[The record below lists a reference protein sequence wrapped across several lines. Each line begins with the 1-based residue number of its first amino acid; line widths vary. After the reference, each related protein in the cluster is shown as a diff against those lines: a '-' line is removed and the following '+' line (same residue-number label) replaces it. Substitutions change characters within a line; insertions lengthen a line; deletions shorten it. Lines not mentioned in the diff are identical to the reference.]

1 MFLKHIYIKGGKYF
15 TERNTVKK
23 KNVRIGL
30 PIGVDLAYKIQA
42 IILHFYN
49 NTLSHN
55 NKIIDY
61 IHKLIV
67 LIESHYKN
75 SNNFVN
81 GFVTSFTNLLNNNR
95 HFYHIFEQGN
105 QAIHINKSM
114 SVLQNTKRT
123 TPRHPNVMAG
133 GIGKASSRSKTKV
146 KTAVKRG
153 VRRSS
158 RLR

>member
-1 MFLKHIYIKGGKYF
+1 
-15 TERNTVKK
+15 
-23 KNVRIGL
+23 
-30 PIGVDLAYKIQA
+30 
-42 IILHFYN
+42 
-49 NTLSHN
+49 
-55 NKIIDY
+55 
-61 IHKLIV
+61 
-67 LIESHYKN
+67 
-75 SNNFVN
+75 
-81 GFVTSFTNLLNNNR
+81 
-95 HFYHIFEQGN
+95 
-105 QAIHINKSM
+105 M